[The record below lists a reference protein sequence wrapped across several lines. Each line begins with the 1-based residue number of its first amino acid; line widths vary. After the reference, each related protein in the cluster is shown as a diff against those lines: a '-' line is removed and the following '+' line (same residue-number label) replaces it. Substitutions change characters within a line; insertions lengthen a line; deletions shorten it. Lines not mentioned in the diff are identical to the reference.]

1 MSTTDTI
8 AALATPAGRSPLAL
22 IRCSGPAV
30 PEIIAEHLH
39 APDQAEPALDPA
51 ARWARRVV
59 FDLAG
64 KPLPVRAL
72 HAPAPRTYTGEP
84 TLELLLPGNPHLIE
98 RVLTQLTAHIT
109 THHTLR
115 AAHPGEFTARAY
127 LNGRLSLDRAEGV
140 AATIAADSADQLAAA
155 KRALTG
161 IAGRARRAWADDLA
175 TLLALVEAGI
185 DFTDQEAVVPIA
197 PADLHARLTAI
208 ASAVR
213 EEVGQGSSSS
223 SRSIAREH
231 PAVVLAGPTGAGKST
246 LFNALLGTNRAPRA
260 ITDAQPH
267 TTRDA
272 LAEPLDLRP
281 DAHTTVTLIDLPGT
295 ETEAAPAR
303 TPAQRA
309 ALDITARAI
318 ETADLVILCDPA
330 GIFDPPRTLDPATP
344 TLRVRTKA
352 DLPRAS
358 ATAEDLA
365 VCALDAYHLPA
376 LRRAIAEQAVGTQL
390 AATAA
395 VLPRHHAA
403 LVRTEI
409 ALASAIETIDPS
421 AHALADPELTAAALR
436 DALDALGQITGTMT
450 PDDILARVFSTFCVG
465 K

>member
-8 AALATPAGRSPLAL
+8 VALATPAGRSPLAL

-39 APDQAEPALDPA
+39 ASDQVKPALDPT
-51 ARWARRVV
+51 ARWARPATL
-59 FDLAG
+59 DLAG
-64 KPLPVRAL
+64 RPLPVRAL

-98 RVLTQLTAHIT
+98 RVLAQLTAHAT
-109 THHTLR
+109 TQHTLR
-115 AAHPGEFTARAY
+115 AAQPGEFTARAY

-161 IAGRARRAWADDLA
+161 TAGRARRAWADDLA

-185 DFTDQEAVVPIA
+185 DFTDQEDVVPIA

-213 EEVGQGSSSS
+213 EEVGQGSSSPS
-223 SRSIAREH
+223 TTAREH

-295 ETEAAPAR
+295 ETKAAPAR

-309 ALDITARAI
+309 ALVITARAI

-330 GIFDPPRTLDPATP
+330 GIFDPPATLDPATP

-358 ATAEDLA
+358 TSAEDLA

-376 LRRAIAEQAVGTQL
+376 LRRAIAEQAVGSQL

-403 LVRTEI
+403 LTRTLD
-409 ALASAIETIDPS
+409 ALRAAIETIDEP